1 VEAASLLDEHG
12 KLEVSNL
19 IRLQP
24 ACGQGRRV
32 NKQEKAGNAE
42 DNGGKAFKDED
53 PSPALVSTNSVHL
66 SDTGSEQARESARE
80 GTCAVEV

>member
-1 VEAASLLDEHG
+1 MEATSLLDEHG
-12 KLEVSNL
+12 KLKVSNL

-24 ACGQGRRV
+24 ARGQGRRV
-32 NKQEKAGNAE
+32 DEQEKAGNAE
-42 DNGGKAFKDED
+42 NNGGKTFKDKD

-66 SDTGSEQARESARE
+66 SDTGSEQTRESTRE